1 MTLNNFL
8 RDDITGLR
16 PSDQLQQSYATL
28 RGRKWSEKNCR
39 GIGDNYGRHV
49 ANLNNFT
56 DDARSV
62 QSLADDFI
70 LPAAVTNTTGT
81 ISRRSAMVQQQQ
93 QQQQHQQQHNHHI
106 KNLSRYSK

>member
-1 MTLNNFL
+1 MA
-8 RDDITGLR
+8 GLR

-39 GIGDNYGRHV
+39 GIGDNYGRHHAAAV
-49 ANLNNFT
+49 ANVAANLTNFT

-70 LPAAVTNTTGT
+70 LPAPVTSSGHNLTATM
-81 ISRRSAMVQQQQ
+81 SRRSASSN
-93 QQQQHQQQHNHHI
+93 QQHQQVSWFYTQ
-106 KNLSRYSK
+106 